1 MNLSDVAIQ
10 RPILT
15 WMMTLALLVFGVLG
29 FQRLGVDQFPEM
41 DFPVVGVVTEL
52 EGATPEGMEEDVI
65 DPLEESLNSIEGLR
79 SIRSQAY
86 TGRGVVG
93 LEFELGT
100 NLDIA
105 AQDAREKADMARY
118 RMTAEIEPP
127 QVGKFDMNQQP
138 ILWIPFKTELD
149 PVRASEYVRRELKPQ
164 LETISGVASVEIFGR
179 RDRKI
184 RIWLDGDALHA
195 RGLAAGDVVAALA
208 REHVEVPAGRV
219 ESKRIEYGVKTD
231 AEFRTLAELE
241 GLIVTHQNDAP
252 VHLRDV
258 GWVEDGSED
267 VRKVHHYNGG
277 PLVGLGIVRQSGSN
291 AVQIVDEV
299 FRRLDRMR
307 EHLPAGLELMPRE
320 GFVDFSAGVRE
331 AVEETEFT
339 LLFGALLAVLTVFVF
354 LRRTRPTMIIAAA
367 IPISLIATF
376 GLVYLAGF
384 TLNTMTLLAMSLAV
398 GVVVDDAIVVLE
410 NIERHR
416 EAGASAYE
424 AARSGTR
431 EITLAATAATLSI
444 AAVFLPVFFVEGIV
458 GSFLGD
464 FGLTVAGS
472 VMISLFVALTLTPML
487 AARMPPP
494 APRRAGSIYARLE
507 DAFEALERG
516 YARALDWTLE
526 RRIWTVGMALGSLV
540 AALFFGSMLG
550 TEFFP
555 PQDIGLFYATMES
568 PPGTSV
574 EAGVEFLKRDEAW
587 FLAQPEVVGFFAA
600 VGDGSRGDDSP
611 NHAMLFGSLR
621 PQSERERS
629 VDELLRDARRE
640 LGQVPGR
647 QVRVFN
653 PAQMF
658 QSGGHAEDFSVQLR
672 GHVSLLELDEL
683 ADRFIAGLAQRPGF
697 VDLHKSLTLGQPELV
712 VKPDREKAAAVGVD
726 AREIAEAIQL
736 MIGGRDVGVF
746 QDGTSRVDIRMRL
759 AEQYRQDPEAIR
771 RLYVRTRSGDVVEL
785 RNLVDVSMEASP
797 SMIQRSN
804 RQRTVEISANLEG
817 VALGEALAAAR
828 EVADEILPREVQ
840 LALEGR
846 AEDFM
851 ESFRQFGLAIVL
863 GIIVIYMVL
872 AAQFESLIHPFTVML
887 ALPLAMTGA
896 LGGLWVGSLF
906 GLSGMT
912 LNLFSLIGI
921 ILLFGLVT
929 KNSILL
935 VDYANRLR
943 EQGLDKRTAIRRASP
958 VRMRPV
964 LMTALAMI
972 FGVLPAAIG
981 VGPGAE
987 SRQPMAI
994 ATAAGMFSSTVL
1006 TLLFVPVFY
1015 LMIDDA
1021 GEWIRA
1027 RVVGTR
1033 QRSASKATADSPL
1046 SPA

>member
-1 MNLSDVAIQ
+1 MNLSELSIQ

-15 WMMTLALLVFGVLG
+15 WMMTLALIVFGVLG

-41 DFPVVGVVTEL
+41 DIPVIGIVTEL
-52 EGATPEGMEEDVI
+52 EGATPEGMEEDVL

-79 SIRSQAY
+79 SIRSSAY
-86 TGRGVVG
+86 TGRGVIA

-100 NLDIA
+100 DLDVA

-118 RMTAEIEPP
+118 QMTAEIEPP

-164 LETISGVASVEIFGR
+164 LETIPGVASVEVMGR

-195 RGLAAGDVVAALA
+195 RGLAAGDVAAALA

-219 ESKRIEYGVKTD
+219 ESQRVEYGVKTD
-231 AEFRTLAELE
+231 AEFRTLSELE
-241 GLIVTHQNDAP
+241 GLIITYQNGAP

-258 GWVEDGSED
+258 GSVEDGSED
-267 VRKVHHYNGG
+267 VRKVHQYNGS

-299 FRRLDRMR
+299 FRRLDRIR
-307 EHLPAGLELMPRE
+307 EQLPAGLTLMPRE
-320 GFVDFSAGVRE
+320 GFLDFSAGVRE
-331 AVEETEFT
+331 AVGETEFT
-339 LLFGALLAVLTVFVF
+339 LIFGALLAVLTVFVF
-354 LRRTRPTMIIAAA
+354 LRRARPTLIIAAA

-416 EAGASAYE
+416 EAGASAFE

-431 EITLAATAATLSI
+431 EITLAATAATFSI
-444 AAVFLPVFFVEGIV
+444 VAVFLPVFFVEGIV

-472 VMISLFVALTLTPML
+472 VLISLFVALTLTPML

-494 APRRAGSIYARLE
+494 APRRPGSIYARLE
-507 DAFEALERG
+507 RAFDSLESG
-516 YARALDWTLE
+516 YARLLDWSLE
-526 RRIWTVGMALGSLV
+526 RRLTTLGMAGASLLAAV
-540 AALFFGSMLG
+540 AFGSMLES
-550 TEFFP
+550 EFFP

-568 PPGTSV
+568 PPGTTV
-574 EAGVEFLKRDEAW
+574 EAGLEYLKRDEAW
-587 FLAQPEVVGFFAA
+587 FLAQPEVVSFFAA
-600 VGDGSRGDDSP
+600 VGDGSRGDDAP
-611 NHAMLFGSLR
+611 NHSMLFGSLKPR
-621 PQSERERS
+621 HQRERN

-647 QVRVFN
+647 KIRVFN

-658 QSGGHAEDFSVQLR
+658 QSGGHAEDFNVQLR
-672 GHVSLLELDEL
+672 GHTSLRELDEL
-683 ADRFIAGLAQRPGF
+683 ADRFIAELAKRPGF
-697 VDLHKSLTLGQPELV
+697 VDLHKSLSLGMPELV
-712 VKPDREKAAAVGVD
+712 VQPDREKAAAVGVD

-759 AEQYRQDPEAIR
+759 ADQYRQDPEAIR
-771 RLYVRTRSGDVVEL
+771 RLYVRTRTGDVVEL
-785 RNLVDVSMEASP
+785 RNLVDIRMAASP

-804 RQRTVEISANLEG
+804 RQRTVEISGNLEDL
-817 VALGEALAAAR
+817 ALGEALDAAR
-828 EVADEILPREVQ
+828 AIALEILPPRVH

-846 AEDFM
+846 ADDFM
-851 ESFRQFGLAIVL
+851 ESFRQFGLAIGL
-863 GIIVIYMVL
+863 GIIVIYMLL
-872 AAQFESLIHPFTVML
+872 AAQFESLVHPFTVML

-906 GLSGMT
+906 GLPGMT

-943 EQGLDKRTAIRRASP
+943 EQGLDKRAAIRRASP

-1015 LMIDDA
+1015 LLIDDA
-1021 GEWIRA
+1021 GEWIKA
-1027 RVVGTR
+1027 RVVGSR
-1033 QRSASKATADSPL
+1033 RPRGSSAPAESPL
-1046 SPA
+1046 FSA